1 MIGIGLLLDAA
12 ELTGLVI
19 MLEEVLMMEF
29 FIGDDLS
36 LTILVILG
44 VIDLQRFVSVLH
56 RLLFDDL
63 ILAELKWFLQSQVCH
78 TGDHFLLA
86 DHEVGVGTTDW
97 VAVTIINYWV
107 KILHPQTVS
116 IL

>member
-1 MIGIGLLLDAA
+1 MRCQQFDSIISWSVNVRNITQH
-12 ELTGLVI
+12 LTRI
-19 MLEEVLMMEF
+19 K
-29 FIGDDLS
+29 
-36 LTILVILG
+36 
-44 VIDLQRFVSVLH
+44 IDLQRFVSVLH

-97 VAVTIINYWV
+97 VAVTIINY
-107 KILHPQTVS
+107 
-116 IL
+116 

>member
-1 MIGIGLLLDAA
+1 MRCQQFDSIISWSVNVRNVTDA
-12 ELTGLVI
+12 
-19 MLEEVLMMEF
+19 
-29 FIGDDLS
+29 S
-36 LTILVILG
+36 LTQHLARIK
-44 VIDLQRFVSVLH
+44 IDLQRFVSVLH

-97 VAVTIINYWV
+97 VSVTIINY
-107 KILHPQTVS
+107 
-116 IL
+116 

>member
-44 VIDLQRFVSVLH
+44 VIDPGLMGVIFLTVVRDVFLTSERASLPASV
-56 RLLFDDL
+56 RDR
-63 ILAELKWFLQSQVCH
+63 V
-78 TGDHFLLA
+78 GDSSGSM
-86 DHEVGVGTTDW
+86 VM
-97 VAVTIINYWV
+97 
-107 KILHPQTVS
+107 P
-116 IL
+116 